1 MSAILDKLI
10 LFLFCSALFLSSSV
24 SLTAVV
30 VIILALIFSCLE
42 SYLDRD
48 SIRLFVFWLVVAVSL
63 FFPECTF
70 FLPVFV
76 YPLFRTRFELFSI
89 AAAIP
94 LILFIQKENST
105 VWFILSLLILLAF
118 FFKMRST
125 RYKKRLSEYLSLRDE
140 IAEKKLL
147 LESANHELLEKQDY
161 EIHVATLNERNRI
174 ARELHDSIGHVLTSA
189 LLQTGAIQTSVK
201 DKEIKEQLET
211 LQKSLS
217 SGMEQVRTSIHNLHE
232 DSFDLQGEL
241 QSILKE
247 YRFCPV
253 LLNYNL
259 HQTPEKNIR
268 YAILSITKE
277 ALSNVAR
284 HSDATQV
291 HVSVLEHPAIYQ
303 LIIRDNGKVLKG
315 DRAFDPRPS
324 DGMGLPG
331 ILKRVETLDGHCV
344 FRISDGFEVFV
355 SLPKEKL

>member
-1 MSAILDKLI
+1 M
-10 LFLFCSALFLSSSV
+10 
-24 SLTAVV
+24 V
-30 VIILALIFSCLE
+30 VIILALIFSCIE
-42 SYLDRD
+42 SYLDKD
-48 SIRLFVFWLVVAVSL
+48 PIRLLLFLMVALASL
-63 FFPECTF
+63 YFPECSF
-70 FLPVFV
+70 FLPLFL
-76 YPLFRTRFELFSI
+76 YPLLRTQFELFSF

-94 LILFIQKENST
+94 LILFIQRDKST
-105 VWFILSLLILLAF
+105 SWFILLLLILLALII
-118 FFKMRST
+118 KIRT
-125 RYKKRLSEYLSLRDE
+125 TQYEKRLTEYLSLRDE

-161 EIHVATLNERNRI
+161 EIHLATLNERNRI

-232 DSFDLQGEL
+232 DSFDLHGEL
-241 QSILKE
+241 QGIIRE

-253 LLNYNL
+253 SLNYNM
-259 HQTPEKNIR
+259 HQSPEKNIR

-303 LIIRDNGKVLKG
+303 LIIRDNGTVLKG
-315 DRAFDPRPS
+315 NRTFDPRPS

-331 ILKRVETLDGHCV
+331 IMKRVDTLDGHCV
-344 FRISDGFEVFV
+344 FRVSDGFEVFV